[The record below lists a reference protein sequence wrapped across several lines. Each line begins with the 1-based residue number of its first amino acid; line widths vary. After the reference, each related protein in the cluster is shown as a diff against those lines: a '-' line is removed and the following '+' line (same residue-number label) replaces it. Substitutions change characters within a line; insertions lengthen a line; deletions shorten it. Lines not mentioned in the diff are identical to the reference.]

1 MSIRDALTVFQDLPV
16 WLTSLLVA
24 LLTSFI
30 TEVVTNTATCTL
42 VLPIIAQLVITINS
56 QCLLTLKQIF
66 VRRFLIQIILFEY
79 FCCCFCVTITSQ

>member
-42 VLPIIAQLVITINS
+42 VLPIIAQLVITIK
-56 QCLLTLKQIF
+56 LAMF
-66 VRRFLIQIILFEY
+66 VDIKTNLRP
-79 FCCCFCVTITSQ
+79 

>member
-1 MSIRDALTVFQDLPV
+1 MFQDLPV

-42 VLPIIAQLVITINS
+42 VLPIIAQLVSTMSLYSKVPILR
-56 QCLLTLKQIF
+56 QPMVF
-66 VRRFLIQIILFEY
+66 VKSGLYIVKNLIW
-79 FCCCFCVTITSQ
+79 